1 MVCHEQWNIQYII
14 VQLQIIQREPYTEL
28 HLIWEQLLEFLE
40 TLAGGVGLGFDLYRE
55 NVIFSLNE
63 EIYLVRRI
71 VLAPVS
77 GNHFKLRD

>member
-14 VQLQIIQREPYTEL
+14 VHLQIIQREPYTEL

-77 GNHFKLRD
+77 GESLQTA

>member
-71 VLAPVS
+71 VLYRGITSNCVI
-77 GNHFKLRD
+77 KV